1 MPSFKLTGPDGKDYN
16 VEAESEQ
23 EAQSRLERAYV
34 QLRQQERVAQS
45 TGETGRTASG
55 YAAQPRMP
63 LGTQFEPGPQEG
75 QFYSTPT
82 GQQGYVSGAY
92 ATTDPEELAR
102 MRRGELPGEMYQQR
116 MAEDIVRQNP
126 MTAYGSSFSRG
137 VPFVGSY
144 LDEAAGMIS
153 PEAEARA
160 KTMQQS
166 MQRAAPLTDIALQ
179 TTSGILGTGAGMY
192 ALPARARTPLLR
204 TGERMLQGAL
214 AGGVEGAI
222 SGYGEGE
229 TPEQRKQRA
238 ISGSM
243 LGTATGTFGGGVQG
257 AIESVAMRNLQNIG
271 LPELA
276 KELNISETAA
286 GIVRSTIIAGGDLAA
301 AQRRIRDLGEEFTLA
316 SAGPA
321 TAVLLDASAA
331 QGGAALTELQRAMP
345 GMRQQSRQSM
355 ETTLDETLGTRG
367 LGVRSIVEEAGARTK
382 EAREAAYR
390 EVYKKPVSYATGA
403 PGNEVLQVLN
413 RISPRIKNQAL
424 IRANE
429 MMAAD
434 KSLADVKQIN
444 FVLNDD
450 GTVRFVE
457 ELPNVMQLDY
467 IKRALGNIA
476 EDSKDPIT
484 GVLKDEGTAASLLY
498 RDLNKAIENA
508 VPGYRT
514 AVNLGM
520 DTIQE
525 RQAIRLGT
533 QFFGKG
539 TTVEDITDLLASAN
553 TGARAQIKESLA
565 RMVRTNIDET
575 ISRARATIA
584 NPDADLQEVKQAVS
598 LLSSRDSQNKLKLIL
613 PKAEVDKLMQELER
627 GIEVIGIEGTVARG
641 SATASRQALQRQVE
655 QATQPGV
662 IQSLATGDIPG
673 SARKV
678 VQNLTGQTENM
689 AQEELNQ
696 VFADIARSLINTRG
710 AEARRIIGL
719 IRKYQN
725 TKKLSEAE
733 AIEIARAYGTI
744 GAAPSAITEEF
755 GEIRQ

>member
-1 MPSFKLTGPDGKDYN
+1 MPSFKLTGPDGKNYN

-45 TGETGRTASG
+45 TSETGRTASG
-55 YAAQPRMP
+55 YVAQPRMP

-82 GQQGYVSGAY
+82 GLQGYVSGAY
-92 ATTDPEELAR
+92 STTDPEELAR

-192 ALPARARTPLLR
+192 ALPARATTPLLR
-204 TGERMLQGAL
+204 TGERAL
-214 AGGVEGAI
+214 YGVLTGGLEGAI

-238 ISGSM
+238 LSGSM
-243 LGTATGTFGGGVQG
+243 LGAATGAFGGGVQG
-257 AIESVAMRNLQNIG
+257 AIESVAMRDLQNIG
-271 LPELA
+271 LPQLA
-276 KELNISETAA
+276 KELNISEKAA

-367 LGVRSIVEEAGARTK
+367 LGVKTIVEEAGARTK
-382 EAREAAYR
+382 EVRDEAYSI
-390 EVYKKPVSYATGA
+390 VYGKPISYATGA
-403 PGNEVLQVLN
+403 PGEEVLGVLD

-434 KSLADVKQIN
+434 LNIPKSRQIN

-450 GTVRFVE
+450 GTVSIE

-484 GVLKDEGTAASLLY
+484 GVLKDEGIAANLLY
-498 RDLNKAIENA
+498 GQLNNAIENA
-508 VPGYRT
+508 VPGYRA

-539 TTVEDITDLLASAN
+539 TTIEDITRLLASAN

-725 TKKLSEAE
+725 TKNLSEAE

>member
-45 TGETGRTASG
+45 AGEIGRTADG
-55 YAAQPRMP
+55 YMQQPRMP

-82 GQQGYVSGAY
+82 GQRGYVSGAY
-92 ATTDPEELAR
+92 ATTDPEELDR
-102 MRRGELPGEMYQQR
+102 MRQGELPGEMYQQR
-116 MAEDIVRQNP
+116 MAEDIVKQNP
-126 MTAYGSSFSRG
+126 AAAYGSSFSRG
-137 VPFVGSY
+137 IPFVGSY

-166 MQRAAPLTDIALQ
+166 MQRAAPMTDLALQ

-192 ALPARARTPLLR
+192 ALPARARTPILR
-204 TGERMLQGAL
+204 TGERALKGAL
-214 AGGVEGAI
+214 LGGIEGAV

-243 LGTATGTFGGGVQG
+243 LGTAAGTFGGAVQG
-257 AIESVAMRNLQNIG
+257 AVESVAMRNLQNIG

-276 KELNISETAA
+276 KELGVSEKAA

-301 AQRRIRDLGEEFTLA
+301 AQRRIKDLGEEFTLA

-331 QGGAALTELQRAMP
+331 QGGAALTELQRALP
-345 GMRQQSRQSM
+345 SMRQQSRESM
-355 ETTLDETLGTRG
+355 EATLDETLGARG
-367 LGVRSIVEEAGARTK
+367 LGVKSIVAEAGARTQD
-382 EAREAAYR
+382 ARNEAYR
-390 EVYKKPVSYATGA
+390 KAYERPISYATGA
-403 PGNEVLQVLN
+403 SGNEVLQVIN

-424 IRANE
+424 TRANE
-429 MMAAD
+429 MMNAD
-434 KSLADVKQIN
+434 KSLPDVKQIN
-444 FVLNDD
+444 FVLRDD
-450 GTVRFVE
+450 GTVSIQ

-498 RDLNKAIENA
+498 RDLNNAIENA

-539 TTVEDITDLLASAN
+539 TTVEDITELLASAN
-553 TGARAQIKESLA
+553 TGARAQIRESLS

-575 ISRARATIA
+575 ISRARATLA

-598 LLSSRDSQNKLKLIL
+598 LLSSRDSQNKLKLII

-641 SATASRQALQRQVE
+641 SATAPRQALQRQVE
-655 QATQPGV
+655 QAAQPGV
-662 IQSLATGDIPG
+662 VGSLATGDVPG
-673 SARKV
+673 AARRV
-678 VQNLTGQTENM
+678 VQNLTGQTQNM
-689 AQEELNQ
+689 AQEELGQ

-710 AEARRIIGL
+710 PEAQRIIGL
-719 IRKYQN
+719 IRKYQR
-725 TKKLSEAE
+725 TKSLSEQE
-733 AIEIARAYGTI
+733 AIEIAKAYGTI
-744 GAAPSAITEEF
+744 GAAPFVITEEF

>member
-1 MPSFKLTGPDGKDYN
+1 MPSFKLTGPDGKPYN

-92 ATTDPEELAR
+92 STTDPEELAR

-116 MAEDIVRQNP
+116 MAEDIVRENP
-126 MTAYGSSFSRG
+126 IAAYGSSFSRG

-166 MQRAAPLTDIALQ
+166 MQRAAPVTDIALQ
-179 TTSGILGTGAGMY
+179 TASGIMGTGAGMY

-204 TGERMLQGAL
+204 TGERALQGAL
-214 AGGVEGAI
+214 LGGVEGTV

-238 ISGSM
+238 ISGGM
-243 LGTATGTFGGGVQG
+243 LGAATGTFGGTVQG

-276 KELNISETAA
+276 KELGISEKAA
-286 GIVRSTIIAGGDLAA
+286 GIVRSTIIAGGDLAG

-331 QGGAALTELQRAMP
+331 QGGAALTELQRALP
-345 GMRQQSRQSM
+345 GMRQQSRESM
-355 ETTLDETLGTRG
+355 ESTLDETLGARG
-367 LGVRSIVEEAGARTK
+367 LGPRAIVAEAGARTQD
-382 EAREAAYR
+382 ARTKAYR
-390 EVYKKPVSYATGA
+390 RAYEQPISYATGA
-403 PGNEVLQVLN
+403 PGEEVLGVLD
-413 RISPRIKNQAL
+413 RISPRIKNMAL
-424 IRANE
+424 VRANE

-434 KSLADVKQIN
+434 PDLPNARQIN
-444 FVLNDD
+444 FILNDD
-450 GTVRFVE
+450 GTVSIE
-457 ELPNVMQLDY
+457 ELPNVIQLDY

-484 GVLKDEGTAASLLY
+484 GVMKDEGTPASLLY
-498 RDLNKAIENA
+498 RQLNNAIENA

-539 TTVEDITDLLASAN
+539 TTVEDITELLASAN

-575 ISRARATIA
+575 ISRARATLA

-662 IQSLATGDIPG
+662 VQSLASGDIPG
-673 SARKV
+673 SARRV
-678 VQNLTGQTENM
+678 IQNLTGQTENM

-696 VFADIARSLINTRG
+696 VFADIARSLINTQG

-719 IRKYQN
+719 IRKYQR
-725 TKKLSEAE
+725 TKSLSEQE
-733 AIEIARAYGTI
+733 AIDVARAYGTI

>member
-1 MPSFKLTGPDGKDYN
+1 MPSFNLTGPDGKPYN

-34 QLRQQERVAQS
+34 RLRQQERVAQ
-45 TGETGRTASG
+45 ASG
-55 YAAQPRMP
+55 EAPTRTPDGYVTQPRMP
-63 LGTQFEPGPQEG
+63 LGTKFEPGPQEG

-92 ATTDPEELAR
+92 STTDPEELAR

-116 MAEDIVRQNP
+116 MAEDIVRENP

-144 LDEAAGMIS
+144 LDEAAGLIS

-166 MQRAAPLTDIALQ
+166 MQRAAPVTDVALQ
-179 TTSGILGTGAGMY
+179 TASGIMGTGAGMY
-192 ALPARARTPLLR
+192 ALPAMARTPLLR
-204 TGERMLQGAL
+204 TGERALQGAL
-214 AGGVEGAI
+214 FGGVEGAV

-238 ISGSM
+238 ISGGM
-243 LGTATGTFGGGVQG
+243 LGAATGTFGGGVQG

-271 LPELA
+271 IPELA
-276 KELNISETAA
+276 KELGVSETAA
-286 GIVRSTIIAGGDLAA
+286 KIVRSTIIAGGDLEA
-301 AQRRIRDLGEEFTLA
+301 AQRKIKDLGEEFTLA

-355 ETTLDETLGTRG
+355 ESTLDETLGTRG
-367 LGVRSIVEEAGARTK
+367 LGPRQIVAEAGARTQD
-382 EAREAAYR
+382 ARTKAYR
-390 EVYKKPVSYATGA
+390 KAYEQPISYATGA
-403 PGNEVLQVLN
+403 PGEEVLGVLD
-413 RISPRIKNQAL
+413 RISPRIKNMAL
-424 IRANE
+424 TRANE

-434 KSLADVKQIN
+434 LDLPNARQIN
-444 FVLNDD
+444 FILNDD
-450 GTVRFVE
+450 GTVSIE
-457 ELPNVMQLDY
+457 ELPNVIQLDY
-467 IKRALGNIA
+467 IKKALGNIA
-476 EDSKDPIT
+476 EDSKDSIT
-484 GVLKDEGTAASLLY
+484 GVMKDEGTAASLLY
-498 RDLNKAIENA
+498 RQLNDAIENA

-539 TTVEDITDLLASAN
+539 TTVEDITELLASAN

-575 ISRARATIA
+575 ISRARATLA

-613 PKAEVDKLMQELER
+613 PKSEVDKLMQELDR

-641 SATASRQALQRQVE
+641 SATAPRQALQRQVE
-655 QATQPGV
+655 QASQPGV
-662 IQSLATGDIPG
+662 IQSATRGEFLDAG
-673 SARKV
+673 KRV
-678 VQNLTGQTENM
+678 VQNLTGQTQDM
-689 AQEELNQ
+689 AQQELDQ
-696 VFADIARSLINTRG
+696 VFADIARSLVNTRG
-710 AEARRIIGL
+710 PEAQRIIGL
-719 IRKYQN
+719 IRKYQR
-725 TKKLSEAE
+725 TKSLSEQE
-733 AIEIARAYGTI
+733 AIDVARAYGTI

>member
-16 VEAESEQ
+16 VDAESEQ

-102 MRRGELPGEMYQQR
+102 MRQGELPGEMYQQR
-116 MAEDIVRQNP
+116 MAEDIVKQNP
-126 MTAYGSSFSRG
+126 MAAYGSSITRG
-137 VPFVGSY
+137 IPFVGSY

-166 MQRAAPLTDIALQ
+166 MQRAAPVTDIALQ

-204 TGERMLQGAL
+204 TGERLLQGAL

-243 LGTATGTFGGGVQG
+243 LGAATGTFGGGVQG

-345 GMRQQSRQSM
+345 GMRQQSRESM
-355 ETTLDETLGTRG
+355 ESTLDETLGTRG
-367 LGVRSIVEEAGARTK
+367 LGVRTIVEEAGARTK
-382 EAREAAYR
+382 DAREAAYR
-390 EVYKKPVSYATGA
+390 KAYEKPISYATGA
-403 PGNEVLQVLN
+403 PGEEVLGVLD

-429 MMAAD
+429 MMDAD
-434 KSLADVKQIN
+434 LNIPKSRQIN
-444 FVLNDD
+444 FILNDD
-450 GTVRFVE
+450 GTVSIG

-498 RDLNKAIENA
+498 GQLNNAIENA

-539 TTVEDITDLLASAN
+539 TTVEDITKLLASAN

-613 PKAEVDKLMQELER
+613 PKAEVDKIMQELER

-655 QATQPGV
+655 QVTQPGV
-662 IQSLATGDIPG
+662 IQSATRGEFLDAG
-673 SARKV
+673 KKV
-678 VQNLTGQTENM
+678 IQNLTGQTQNM
-689 AQEELNQ
+689 AQEELDQ
-696 VFADIARSLINTRG
+696 VFADIARSLINTQG
-710 AEARRIIGL
+710 SEARRIIGL
-719 IRKYQN
+719 IRKYQR
-725 TKKLSEAE
+725 TKNLSEAE